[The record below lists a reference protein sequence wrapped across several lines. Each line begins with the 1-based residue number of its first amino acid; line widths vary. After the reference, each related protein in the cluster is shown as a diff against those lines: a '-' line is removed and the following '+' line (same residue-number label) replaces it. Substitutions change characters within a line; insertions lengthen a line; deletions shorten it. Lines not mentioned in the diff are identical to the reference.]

1 MIAPFQSAAQG
12 QMSQWGCGNLCLGR
26 SLGRRVVEIGP
37 PESIDPRDRR
47 PKAFNRKEREEKNA
61 KDAKKF
67 ANSGLGIGRQSR

>member
-1 MIAPFQSAAQG
+1 MGLWKSLPRAQPW
-12 QMSQWGCGNLCLGR
+12 QT
-26 SLGRRVVEIGP
+26 RRGEIGP

-47 PKAFNRKEREEKNA
+47 PKAFKRKEREEKNA